1 MNPLKEAIR
10 TLTKDS
16 FIPEVDEN
24 GHKYYRLNYDLEMP
38 KIDSF
43 SEMHD
48 WHWFARMY
56 EVEDSQFC
64 PVKSMGVYRIAS
76 FPFIPKCKQR
86 SIQTFLTNEEGI
98 FASMTLDLIN
108 FVKSSEEI
116 ILFIVTFGRFLSS
129 IFISSSKTLLELN
142 AICLRIEMRHDS
154 GSEFIYRLMLRVGDG
169 FLHNCACFLLA
180 S

>member
-1 MNPLKEAIR
+1 MEANMPSSLVKKVWIDLCLHFGMKGKEAIR

-24 GHKYYRLNYDLEMP
+24 GHK
-38 KIDSF
+38 
-43 SEMHD
+43 
-48 WHWFARMY
+48 
-56 EVEDSQFC
+56 
-64 PVKSMGVYRIAS
+64 
-76 FPFIPKCKQR
+76 
-86 SIQTFLTNEEGI
+86 
-98 FASMTLDLIN
+98 IN

-154 GSEFIYRLMLRVGDG
+154 GSEFIYRINCFDLSIMFSYQFIARVGDG